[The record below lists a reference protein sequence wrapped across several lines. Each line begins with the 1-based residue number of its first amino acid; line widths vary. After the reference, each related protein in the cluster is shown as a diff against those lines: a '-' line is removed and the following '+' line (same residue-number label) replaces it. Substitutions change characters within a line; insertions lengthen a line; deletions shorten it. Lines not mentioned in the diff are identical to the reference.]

1 MIRCKLVEYVNPDAT
16 QTGARVDRAVS
27 GDTLAMGRAAASKIY
42 LPDPRVRMEHAR
54 IRRAED
60 GALYMDALAPVQLN
74 GRPEN
79 TVRLAVGQQITVGPY
94 EFIVEQI
101 DDGADPTASRLT
113 LSFALRPQADEGMRP
128 IAPDG
133 IVQGW
138 LTRRRLAWV
147 LSLAVLLFCAL
158 IPVWRAYDL
167 QGAPRSEA
175 ALAHGG
181 GTGALA
187 GLRVFV
193 GTHLG
198 QLDNFWN
205 PGTIASAHQGFGAEC
220 SSCHARPFER
230 VADTSCTACHKRVG
244 DHVRDPVVQH
254 AAFEGQ
260 RCATCHK
267 EHQGERSMRMVD
279 AIGCEQCHSNLQA
292 HAPQSRLANVSD
304 FARDHPPF
312 RLSVRTGAGAGE
324 VQRIAQTSQMRNE
337 TGLKFPHDKHLSLE
351 GIQSPQG
358 PADTKGRVV
367 MGCADCH
374 RLDPSGTR
382 YEPIRMARDC
392 QGCHRLSVDP
402 QAPERQVPHGEPA
415 VVATAV
421 REIFASLAVDRV
433 PSRVVTVNSLLQR
446 PGADPAATAVL
457 PAGRFVQDRSR
468 STLAAMFELPNGV
481 CLTCHEVRKDGPG
494 SGPGA
499 KAEVPWRVLPVVM
512 TEHWL
517 PQSRFSHAQHKN
529 ADCASCHQAET
540 SKQSSQVLIP
550 PLETC
555 QTCHAGT
562 KRDEDKVVSRCDSC
576 HTFHT
581 NKPENPIFRKP
592 VVVSEKQ

>member
-27 GDTLAMGRAAASKIY
+27 GDTLVLGRAAASKIY

-54 IRRAED
+54 IRCAED
-60 GALYMDALAPVQLN
+60 GALYLDALAPVQLN

-94 EFIVEQI
+94 EFIVEQVEG
-101 DDGADPTASRLT
+101 GADQVAARLT
-113 LSFALRPQADEGMRP
+113 LSFALRPQAEEGVRP

-147 LSLAVLLFCAL
+147 LSLAVLLFCAA

-167 QGAPRSEA
+167 QSAPRVADA
-175 ALAHGG
+175 AVHQGPMAQ
-181 GTGALA
+181 
-187 GLRVFV
+187 LRVLV
-193 GTHLG
+193 GTYLPR
-198 QLDNFWN
+198 LDNFWN
-205 PGTIASAHQGFGAEC
+205 PGTIASAHQGFAAEC
-220 SSCHARPFER
+220 STCHEKPFER
-230 VADTSCTACHKRVG
+230 VADTSCTSCHQRTG
-244 DHVRDPVVQH
+244 DHVREPALAH

-267 EHQGERSMRMVD
+267 EHQGTRGMRMVD
-279 AIGCEQCHSNLQA
+279 AISCEQCHGNLQA
-292 HAPQSRLANVSD
+292 HAPQSKLANVSD
-304 FARDHPPF
+304 FERDHPPF
-312 RLSVRTGAGAGE
+312 RLSMRTGADPGQ
-324 VQRIAQTSQMRNE
+324 VQRIVQTAQLRNE
-337 TGLKFPHDKHLSLE
+337 TGLKFPHDQHLSLA

-358 PADTKGRVV
+358 PASTNGRVV
-367 MGCADCH
+367 MECADCH
-374 RLDPSGTR
+374 RLDTSGVR

-402 QAPERQVPHGEPA
+402 QAPERQVPHAEPA

-433 PSRVVTVNSLLQR
+433 PARVVTVNSLLQR
-446 PGADPAATAVL
+446 PGAEPAATAVL

-468 STLAAMFELPNGV
+468 STLAAMFEQPNGV
-481 CLTCHEVRKDGPG
+481 CLTCHEVRKDGAT

-499 KAEVPWRVLPVVM
+499 KADVPWRILPVVM
-512 TEHWL
+512 TAHWL
-517 PQSRFSHAQHKN
+517 PQSRFSHAQHGN
-529 ADCASCHQAET
+529 TDCASCHQAET
-540 SKQSSQVLIP
+540 SKQSAQVLIP
-550 PLETC
+550 SVQVC
-555 QTCHAGT
+555 QSCHTGAR
-562 KRDEDKVVSRCDSC
+562 RDEEKVVSRCDSC

-581 NKPENPIFRKP
+581 NKTENPIFRKP